1 MNAPMPV
8 TAAGLLNHRE
18 DFPILARPIRGQRL
32 SYLDNGATTQKP
44 RSVIEAEARFYEQS
58 NANIHRGVHWLSQ
71 HATELYDQAR
81 STVRAFLNAAH
92 DEEIVFTRGT
102 TESINLVAYSWGMD
116 NLKAGDEILLTGL
129 EHHSNIVPWQL
140 VAQRTG
146 AIIRVVPVL
155 DNGELDQ
162 EAFKQL
168 LNEKTRLLAV
178 GHVSNALGTINP
190 IAEMTRQA
198 HAVGAKVLV
207 DGAQSV
213 PHGVVD
219 VQALDADFYTFS
231 AHKLYGPTGMGALY
245 VRYEILDSMSPWMG
259 GGDMITTV
267 SFEQSNYAP
276 VPQRFEAGTP
286 NIAGAITMA
295 AAIDYLMAIGMQRIA
310 DHEAL
315 LLDYATEAL
324 LAMPGIRIIGTAAHK
339 AGIVSFLV
347 DGIHPHDLGTILD
360 MDGVAVRAGHHCA
373 MPLMTRFGIPGTARA
388 SFALYNDYADI
399 DALLGSLRKAQKLF
413 GVG

>member
-8 TAAGLLNHRE
+8 TAAGLLNYRE

-81 STVRAFLNAAH
+81 STVRAFLNASR

-190 IAEMTRQA
+190 IADMTRQA

-295 AAIDYLMAIGMQRIA
+295 AAMDYLMDIGMQRIA

-315 LLDYATEAL
+315 LLDYATDAL
-324 LAMPGIRIIGTAAHK
+324 LAMPGIRIVGTAAHK

-399 DALLGSLRKAQKLF
+399 DALLASLRKAQKLF